1 MDNLEKTTLAGGPA
15 RYALASLAGGC
26 FWCTEAIFKRL
37 QGVSKVT
44 SGYSGGK
51 IDNPSYEEVS
61 EGRSEHAECIQIE
74 FDPKIISFEKI
85 LEVFWHLIEP
95 TTLNQQGAD
104 VGTQYRSVIF
114 YHSNEQKKIAEDSK
128 KKTDQS
134 DMYKD
139 PVVTKIEEFKAF
151 YPAEQYHQNYFER
164 NSDKAYCQLI
174 INPKIDKL
182 IREFNDLVKK

>member
-85 LEVFWHLIEP
+85 LEVFWHLIDP